1 MGWRYVG
8 GWTAAIEEAGDN
20 YTTPLPSGPVEYSLQ
35 ESETI
40 AVVNTFIWE
49 GG

>member
-1 MGWRYVG
+1 VE
-8 GWTAAIEEAGDN
+8 GWTAAVKEAGDN
-20 YTTPLPSGPVEYSLQ
+20 YTTSLLSGPVKYSLK

-40 AVVNTFIWE
+40 AVRNTFIWE